1 MSVLNFEEA
10 RHNMIEQQI
19 RTWNVLDDDVLK
31 LIQRLPR
38 EDFVPADYKVHAF
51 TDMSIPL
58 SKSPAQKQEMMPP
71 KLEAYMIQALQIK
84 PQDKVLEVGTGSG
97 YVTALLASQSRHV
110 VTVDIDADMQKL
122 AAEKLAAHQIE
133 NVSYEVGDAAQGW
146 DKQKPYDVIAITGSM
161 PVLPESFQ
169 RALNI
174 GGRLFVVVGDAPAM
188 EALLITR
195 TADNEWTHKALLETD
210 IAALTNAAEPE
221 RFAL

>member
-10 RHNMIEQQI
+10 RHNMIVQQI
-19 RTWNVLDDDVLK
+19 RPWNVLDEDVLK

-51 TDMSIPL
+51 TDMNIPL
-58 SKSPAQKQEMMPP
+58 SNDQEMMSP
-71 KLEAYMIQALQIK
+71 KLEAYMLQALKLQ
-84 PQDKVLEVGTGSG
+84 PQDKVLEIGTGSG

-110 VTVDIDADMQKL
+110 VTVDIDADAQKQ
-122 AAEKLAAHQIE
+122 AAEKIAAHQID
-133 NVSYEVGDAAQGW
+133 NVTYEVGDAASGW

-169 RALNI
+169 RDLNV
-174 GGRLFVVVGDAPAM
+174 GGRLFAIVGDGPAM
-188 EALLITR
+188 DAILITR
-195 TADNEWTHKALLETD
+195 VKDNEWSHQTLLETE
-210 IAALTNAAEPE
+210 IPALVNAIEPE